1 MMNWLGSDYA
11 TMTQAVDR
19 TVAAQKVISAN
30 IANVDTPG
38 YKSKRVVFGDV
49 LDSEMKMSLKR
60 HATIGTSGSI
70 VEQSSA
76 MRNDG
81 NGVDIDLEMSE
92 LSRNQIEYEALVEQ
106 LNRKF
111 SGIQSVIRGGR

>member
-1 MMNWLGSDYA
+1 MDWLGSDYSLL
-11 TMTQAVDR
+11 TKAVNR
-19 TVAAQKVISAN
+19 TVDSQKVISKN

-38 YKSKRVVFGDV
+38 YKAQRLVFSDV
-49 LDSEMKMSLKR
+49 LDSQMNMSLKR
-60 HATIGTSGSI
+60 HAQIDAQGSI
-70 VEQSSA
+70 VEQSTS

-81 NGVDIDLEMSE
+81 NGVDIDFEMSE

>member
-1 MMNWLGSDYA
+1 MSGGKNMNWLGSDYSL
-11 TMTQAVDR
+11 MTQAVNR
-19 TVAAQKVISAN
+19 TVMAQEVIA
-30 IANVDTPG
+30 TRG
-38 YKSKRVVFGDV
+38 YKAKRGAFGDV

-60 HATIGTSGSI
+60 HATIGTTGSI
-70 VEQSSA
+70 VDRPNT

-111 SGIQSVIRGGR
+111 SGIQSVIRGGK

>member
-1 MMNWLGSDYA
+1 MNWLGSDYNL
-11 TMTQAVDR
+11 MTQAVNR
-19 TVAAQKVISAN
+19 TVMSQEVIAKN

-38 YKSKRVVFGDV
+38 YKAQRVTFGDV
-49 LDSEMKMSLKR
+49 LDSEMKLSLKR
-60 HATIGTSGSI
+60 HATIDTSGS
-70 VEQSSA
+70 VVDRPNT

-111 SGIQSVIRGGR
+111 SGIQSVIRGGK

>member
-19 TVAAQKVISAN
+19 TVAAQKVISTN

-38 YKSKRVVFGDV
+38 YKAKRVVFSDV
-49 LDSEMKMSLKR
+49 LDSEMRMSLKR

>member
-1 MMNWLGSDYA
+1 MDWLGSDYSLL
-11 TMTQAVDR
+11 TQAVNR
-19 TVAAQKVISAN
+19 TVNSQKVISKN

-38 YKSKRVVFGDV
+38 YKAQRLVFSDV
-49 LDSEMKMSLKR
+49 LDSQMKLSLKR
-60 HATIGTSGSI
+60 HAKIDTQGAI
-70 VEQSSA
+70 VEQSTS

-81 NGVDIDLEMSE
+81 NGVDIDFEMSE

-111 SGIQSVIRGGR
+111 SGIQSVIRGGK

>member
-1 MMNWLGSDYA
+1 MNWLGSDYSL
-11 TMTQAVDR
+11 MTQAVDR
-19 TVAAQKVISAN
+19 TVAAQKVISTN

-38 YKSKRVVFGDV
+38 YKAKRLVFGDV
-49 LDSEMKMSLKR
+49 LNSEMKMSLQR
-60 HATIGTSGSI
+60 HTTINTSGTV
-70 VEQSSA
+70 VEQSTS

-92 LSRNQIEYEALVEQ
+92 LSRNQIEYEVLVEQ

>member
-1 MMNWLGSDYA
+1 MNWLGSDYNL
-11 TMTQAVDR
+11 MTNAIGR
-19 TVAAQKVISAN
+19 TVASQKVIANN

-38 YKSKRVVFGDV
+38 YKAKRLVFNDV
-49 LDSEMKMSLKR
+49 LDSQMKLSLKR
-60 HATIGTSGSI
+60 HTTIESNGSI
-70 VEQSSA
+70 VDRSSN

-106 LNRKF
+106 LNRKYA
-111 SGIQSVIRGGR
+111 GLESVIRGGR